1 MHSRLPLNP
10 DDRLGDMLRKNK
22 EWAKKVQGEVPQ
34 FFATTAKGQSPKI
47 LWVGCSDSRVPAE
60 QVVQCAP
67 GDLFVHRNIANVC
80 LHTDLNFLSVL
91 QYSVDVLQVEHIIV
105 CGHYGCGGVAASTE
119 NRFHGLIDSWLC
131 NIKDVYRAN
140 RVNLDAIEDLEARKE
155 LLVEL
160 NVSNSVY
167 NICHSP
173 IVQAAWDRNQPLSV
187 HGWCYA
193 LSDGL
198 IRELGLVVSNKE
210 QIEHVYKMAVME
222 RKTSIKASQ
231 SASQE

>member
-1 MHSRLPLNP
+1 MHTNLPLSQ
-10 DDRLGDMLRKNK
+10 DDRLGDMLNKNK
-22 EWAKKVQGEVPQ
+22 KWAKMIQTEQPE
-34 FFATTAKGQSPKI
+34 FFATSAKGQCPKI
-47 LWVGCSDSRVPAE
+47 LWIGCSDSRVPAE

-91 QYSVDVLQVEHIIV
+91 QYSVDILKVEHIIV
-105 CGHYGCGGVAASTE
+105 CGHYGCGGVNASIE
-119 NRFHGLIDSWLC
+119 NKFHGLIDSWLC

-140 RVNLDAIEDLEARKE
+140 RENLEFVKDFEARKE

-173 IVQAAWDRNQPLSV
+173 IVQAAWERRQQLSV

-193 LSDGL
+193 LEDGL
-198 IRELGLVVSNKE
+198 IRELGLVVSKQD
-210 QIEHVYKMAVME
+210 QIEAVYNMAVTNKTVST
-222 RKTSIKASQ
+222 KTSETK
-231 SASQE
+231 